1 MITEISIDG
10 FRCFNHTHIKGFEQ
24 VNLLGGKNNSGKTAL
39 LEAIMLACQPNEI
52 TLAFLR
58 DTLRKESQQ
67 MIAEMPNKVW
77 DNLFYQQQDK
87 EIKIIVISNNKE
99 YRLNLA
105 KKKNESNIL
114 LVSFNDKPAYP
125 NSEHPCMIIFDSTA
139 KQKYEMQVSIPAEK
153 KPHANSS
160 FDLKPLVYTDKYAP
174 VIDNDQYLSRPF
186 IYKNVETL
194 FNLPIPNAK
203 LAAKY
208 NELELNSQDDL
219 FLQALNTIDES
230 IDKVK
235 ISIIGENILYARR
248 KGEKQFLPLTLFGD
262 AINSVAKLIFAIL
275 DAKDGIL
282 LIDEIEN
289 GIHYTNHDKVWTL
302 LFQLAKQHNVQVF
315 TTTHSHEMIEAFAKT
330 SINNEQCSSAYFEMA
345 RHAKTNEI
353 IGTKLLPDVLTYRL
367 NVDKPLRGE

>member
-58 DTLRKESQQ
+58 DTLRKESTQ

-87 EIKIIVISNNKE
+87 PIQINLTVNTQKYEIQFLKEKNEGNVLLLLFRRVQYKIIFNKYDE
-99 YRLNLA
+99 
-105 KKKNESNIL
+105 
-114 LVSFNDKPAYP
+114 
-125 NSEHPCMIIFDSTA
+125 
-139 KQKYEMQVSIPAEK
+139 QKYEMQVNIPVETKHHSGLPNKRAY
-153 KPHANSS
+153 S
-160 FDLKPLVYTDKYAP
+160 VYTDKYEP
-174 VIDNDQYLSRPF
+174 VIDSDKHLSRPF

-194 FNLPIPNAK
+194 FGLPISNAM

-208 NELELNSQDDL
+208 NELELNSHDDL

-235 ISIIGENILYARR
+235 ISIVGEHILYARR
-248 KGEKQFLPLTLFGD
+248 KGEKQLLPLTLFGD

-275 DAKDGIL
+275 DAKDGVL

-289 GIHYTNHDKVWTL
+289 GIHYTNHDKIWTL

-315 TTTHSHEMIEAFAKT
+315 ATTHSREMIEAFAQT
-330 SINNEQCSSAYFEMA
+330 SISNDECSSAYFEMA

-353 IGTKLLPDVLTYRL
+353 IGTKLLIDVLTYRL
-367 NVDKPLRGE
+367 KR

>member
-67 MIAEMPNKVW
+67 LIAAMPNKVW

-87 EIKIIVISNNKE
+87 EIKIIIISNNKE

-125 NSEHPCMIIFDSTA
+125 NTKQYMIIFNNHT
-139 KQKYEMQVSIPAEK
+139 KQKYEMQVGILIQNIPTE
-153 KPHANSS
+153 
-160 FDLKPLVYTDKYAP
+160 YTP
-174 VIDNDQYLSRPF
+174 IIDNDQYLSRPF

-194 FNLPIPNAK
+194 FNLPIPNTK

-230 IDKVK
+230 IDKIK

-248 KGEKQFLPLTLFGD
+248 KGENQFLPLTLFGD

-289 GIHYTNHDKVWTL
+289 GIHYSNHSKVWTL
-302 LFQLAKQHNVQVF
+302 LFKLAKQHNVQVF
-315 TTTHSHEMIEAFAKT
+315 ATTHSREMIEAFAKT

-367 NVDKPLRGE
+367 NVDKPLRGEL